1 MDKKMKKGV
10 KNVYK
15 LERKIYWN
23 NFFSFKKN
31 KEIGRLVII
40 YSILLV
46 IFGIKTYVNNINQ
59 KNNLLGGLEVQ
70 DETDFSKSL
79 KGKKS
84 DIKGMSQ
91 YDKYKMGLDYH
102 DGSDSDHDG
111 LTDKEEIEVYNTDP
125 LKIEQDLLKIIPY
138 EYLKDVNHLFMWL
151 GRDCCRAPNPNCK
164 NCAIKKYCTFNKK

>member
-125 LKIEQDLLKIIPY
+125 LKSSTAGDLYTDGYKVTHNMDVKKSY
-138 EYLKDVNHLFMWL
+138 EMKKKSFPNIN
-151 GRDCCRAPNPNCK
+151 CR
-164 NCAIKKYCTFNKK
+164 

>member
-125 LKIEQDLLKIIPY
+125 LKSSTAGDLYTDGYKVTHNMDVKKSY
-138 EYLKDVNHLFMWL
+138 EMKKKSFPNNN
-151 GRDCCRAPNPNCK
+151 CR
-164 NCAIKKYCTFNKK
+164 